1 LPNLPFTMKLSARNH
16 AVGTVVSV
24 EEGAIAALVRV
35 EVKEPFTFTAMITK
49 DASEDLK
56 LRTGDKVT
64 VIVKST
70 EVILGKEG

>member
-1 LPNLPFTMKLSARNH
+1 MRLSARNH
-16 AVGTVVSV
+16 VAGKVVSV

-35 EVKEPFTFTAMITK
+35 EVREPFTVSAMITK

-56 LRTGDKVT
+56 LKVGDAVT

-70 EVILGKEG
+70 EVIIGKE

>member
-1 LPNLPFTMKLSARNH
+1 MRLSARNH
-16 AVGTVVSV
+16 VAGKVVSV

-35 EVKEPFTFTAMITK
+35 EVKEPFTVSAMITK

-56 LRTGDKVT
+56 LKVGDAVT

-70 EVILGKEG
+70 EVIIGKE